1 MVDWERAVRDDG
13 PAAWR
18 TACRLLGNRQD
29 AQECVQDA
37 FAEAIA
43 LSRRQP
49 VKSARAL
56 LLHVVTARAMDRL
69 RRKYRRHSVDPPGD
83 FEAVADELPQPHQQ
97 AENAELLEKLRA
109 ALPTLPPQQ
118 SQAFVLHCVEGWS
131 YQEIAERLGV
141 SVGAVGMLILRAR
154 GRLKELLNADCGLLI
169 GKPRAANQQSEIS
182 NQQCSP
188 GDRS

>member
-1 MVDWERAVRDDG
+1 MSGADMVDWERAVREDG
-13 PAAWR
+13 PAVWR

-37 FAEAIA
+37 FVEAIA

-69 RRKYRRHSVDPPGD
+69 RRKYRRHSVDSPGD
-83 FEAVADELPQPHQQ
+83 FEAVADEFPQPHQQ

-109 ALPTLPPQQ
+109 ALPTLPIQQ

-154 GRLKELLNADCGLLI
+154 GKLKELLNADCGLLI
-169 GKPRAANQQSEIS
+169 KRRSVNQQSETS
-182 NQQCSP
+182 NQQS
-188 GDRS
+188 S